1 MFLTILFIYGR
12 IFDGPHLT
20 SLFLCNCFIQVINE
34 NFHFQT
40 VILLVLSEIWPRNV
54 HFAAVHFTIFLK
66 LLIIFHYYL
75 SSNMEYPE
83 SF

>member
-1 MFLTILFIYGR
+1 MFLTIFFIYGR
-12 IFDGPHLT
+12 IFDGPDLT

-34 NFHFQT
+34 NFQT
-40 VILLVLSEIWPRNV
+40 VILLVLNEIWARNV

>member
-1 MFLTILFIYGR
+1 MKFEQEMF
-12 IFDGPHLT
+12 
-20 SLFLCNCFIQVINE
+20 
-34 NFHFQT
+34 
-40 VILLVLSEIWPRNV
+40 

-66 LLIIFHYYL
+66 LLIVFRYYL